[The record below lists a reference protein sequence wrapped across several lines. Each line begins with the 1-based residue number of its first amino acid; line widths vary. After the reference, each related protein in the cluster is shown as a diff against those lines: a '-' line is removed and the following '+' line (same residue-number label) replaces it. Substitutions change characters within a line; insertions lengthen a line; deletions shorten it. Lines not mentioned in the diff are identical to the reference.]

1 MWIDLSYSLCVLG
14 KQMLVVLIIY
24 GLCLQD
30 GTQVQI
36 RSVVLNKYVSA
47 ANGGG
52 SNVTVDRDV
61 ASTWETFRVRS
72 ACYVLV

>member
-1 MWIDLSYSLCVLG
+1 VLR
-14 KQMLVVLIIY
+14 
-24 GLCLQD
+24 LQD
-30 GTQVQI
+30 GTQVQL

-72 ACYVLV
+72 TWNLLVWFKEVSVY

>member
-1 MWIDLSYSLCVLG
+1 MPR
-14 KQMLVVLIIY
+14 
-24 GLCLQD
+24 LQD
-30 GTQVQI
+30 GTQVQL

-52 SNVTVDRDV
+52 SNVTVESDV

-72 ACYVLV
+72 TWNLLVWFKEGSVY

>member
-1 MWIDLSYSLCVLG
+1 
-14 KQMLVVLIIY
+14 MLR
-24 GLCLQD
+24 LQD
-30 GTQVQI
+30 GTQVQL

-72 ACYVLV
+72 TWNLLVWFKEVSVYLLVYFTSDTPLHYYS